1 MAGII
6 RLNAEG
12 LTSTSSQLKQQG
24 NELESLIKQI
34 GKSLSMVISALY
46 SHFEEKQR
54 AQMLS
59 RYPKSSILR

>member
-1 MAGII
+1 MAEII

-12 LTSTSSQLKQQG
+12 LTSTSSQLKQQS

-46 SHFEEKQR
+46 SNFEEKQR
-54 AQMLS
+54 A
-59 RYPKSSILR
+59 